1 MNINIIVALCK
12 NNGIGINNTLPWKI
26 KSDLKKFRN
35 LTIGNGNNAV
45 VMGKNTWLSINSKG
59 LVKRDN
65 LILSSTLEINE
76 DISNNN
82 ISKSFNTIN
91 ELEDF
96 AKNKKYDNIWIIGG
110 ESIYKYFL
118 NEYHNRNNICK
129 LFVTYIDTE
138 LECDT
143 FFPKIDTNKFSFISK
158 SIHKSEPNIFDFN
171 IFDKIYKSRI

>member
-26 KSDLKKFRN
+26 KSDLIKFRN
-35 LTIGNGNNAV
+35 LTIGNGNNAI

-65 LILSSTLEINE
+65 LILSSTLKINE

-82 ISKSFNTIN
+82 ISKSFSTIN

-96 AKNKKYDNIWIIGG
+96 VKNKNYDNIWVIGG

-118 NEYHNRNNICK
+118 NENKNQNSIYK
-129 LFVTYIDTE
+129 LYVTYIDTE

-143 FFPKIDTNKFSFISK
+143 FFPKIDTNMFSFISK